1 MRENMPGFTTHYLF
15 GEYIYKKILPDT
27 PRLKRIIKKYRN
39 IYNLGLEG
47 PDVFF
52 YYLPSILEW
61 GINLGS
67 VLHERRTG
75 EFFENFISYIRNIEK
90 TKEKEILYSYLAGFL
105 GHYLL
110 DCNCHPYIYDIT
122 QYNPLK
128 KPPIEYHG
136 RHMSLERNMDTLLLK
151 RWKKTVPS
159 VFRNYRA
166 IKITKKEQDILT
178 ELLAFIIPKT
188 YHKKLKRFTI
198 KKSITTFYMG
208 SKWLCDKNGK
218 KKRRTEKIEK
228 KIFGFSF
235 LSSIITADEVENRE
249 DIFNLSHKEWSNPW
263 DRKKKSRDSFFELMK
278 TAAKEYKEI
287 IGILEK
293 AIRREETFGE
303 IKKRIGNRSYHSGF
317 EV

>member
-1 MRENMPGFTTHYLF
+1 MISPRRRRE
-15 GEYIYKKILPDT
+15 EAVI
-27 PRLKRIIKKYRN
+27 
-39 IYNLGLEG
+39 
-47 PDVFF
+47 
-52 YYLPSILEW
+52 
-61 GINLGS
+61 
-67 VLHERRTG
+67 RR
-75 EFFENFISYIRNIEK
+75 S
-90 TKEKEILYSYLAGFL
+90 
-105 GHYLL
+105 
-110 DCNCHPYIYDIT
+110 
-122 QYNPLK
+122 
-128 KPPIEYHG
+128 
-136 RHMSLERNMDTLLLK
+136 
-151 RWKKTVPS
+151 
-159 VFRNYRA
+159 
-166 IKITKKEQDILT
+166 
-178 ELLAFIIPKT
+178 
-188 YHKKLKRFTI
+188 
-198 KKSITTFYMG
+198 
-208 SKWLCDKNGK
+208 